1 MTIEKLQEMIADT
14 LACDVEEVK
23 PESNLIEDLKA
34 DSLSIVELQMN
45 IEEETGTKIPDEEI
59 PSLHTVQDVFAA
71 IQKYAA

>member
-1 MTIEKLQEMIADT
+1 MTIEKLEEMIADVLT
-14 LACDVEEVK
+14 CDLEEVK

-45 IEEETGTKIPDEEI
+45 IEDETGAQIPDEDL
-59 PSLHTVQDVFAA
+59 PKLHTVQDIFDA